1 MVLKV
6 GIYSNP
12 VDQNNQKKLEKKSKS
27 LEEMLLTL
35 QFEGNQR
42 KQQMK
47 QLDLISKS
55 YTNVKQK

>member
-1 MVLKV
+1 MFLKVIKVMVLKV

-42 KQQMK
+42 KQQTK
-47 QLDLISKS
+47 QI
-55 YTNVKQK
+55 